1 MSHIND
7 LIGVVRGLRQVI
19 DAGIKLQQESTRL
32 VWQNSSVKNPLQN
45 CSVNSIATYKSN
57 PDTINDAF
65 ERAKVVVHGIKQY
78 VTMCNTNSN
87 TNTAEALTSMDPKLQ
102 EDIDMLNRQF
112 NETFESLKQAQ
123 KKIVSNVTV
132 VSVKELVKPPEQIPV
147 EVVVNEKPVNDEI
160 DNRLVDVIEPKSL
173 KPNVNSYADP
183 SINSVTSTSVKSA
196 PKPVARKKVKVSL
209 AESSKARVVPSSRI
223 GRMISFGSLAAGL
236 GFGTVAQYARNTLQ
250 SVTGKVDE
258 TSNTFLSPANAE
270 RIVDTLCK
278 VRGAALKLGQLLS
291 IQDDSVIPSDL
302 QKIFDRV
309 RQSAD
314 FMPSWQVEKVMSSQL
329 GPDWRSKIHQF
340 EEKPFAAASI
350 GQVHLAVLHS
360 GQEVAIKV
368 QYPGVAKGIN
378 SDIDNLV
385 GVLKVWN
392 MFPKGMFIDNI
403 VEVAKKELAWEVD
416 YIREA
421 ECTKKFK
428 QLLAPYP
435 EYYVPSVI
443 DELCAQEVI
452 TTELI
457 DGMPLDKLFDAP
469 YEVRYDIAYKIMQ
482 LCLREMFI
490 LRCMQT
496 DPNWANF
503 FYNTNTKQ
511 VILLDFGATRE
522 YSKEFMD
529 QYIEI
534 IKAASENDRDAILRM
549 SREMK
554 FLTGYESK
562 IMEETHVD
570 TVLIMGEVF
579 TSEGSGEFDF
589 GAQKTTRRIQAI
601 VPTILTHRLCP
612 PPEEIYSLHRKLSGV
627 FLLCS
632 KLKVKMNCRDMFQ
645 DIYRQYKAN
654 V

>member
-7 LIGVVRGLRQVI
+7 LIGVVRGLRLVVE
-19 DAGIKLQQESTRL
+19 AGVKLQRENARIIWNNSTIKAFA
-32 VWQNSSVKNPLQN
+32 QTCPTNPISNIKVSPDFGKELFDRA
-45 CSVNSIATYKSN
+45 SIVAQGFRQYAVMNVPNFTTN
-57 PDTINDAF
+57 PETKA
-65 ERAKVVVHGIKQY
+65 A
-78 VTMCNTNSN
+78 
-87 TNTAEALTSMDPKLQ
+87 MDPKLQ
-102 EDIDMLNRQF
+102 EEIEELNREF
-112 NETFESLKQAQ
+112 NRTFESLEKAQ
-123 KKIVSNVTV
+123 LRTEQLNDRIQVPLENVTV
-132 VSVKELVKPPEQIPV
+132 RKVETRTPEILTEIKPSSVSSSGK
-147 EVVVNEKPVNDEI
+147 
-160 DNRLVDVIEPKSL
+160 
-173 KPNVNSYADP
+173 
-183 SINSVTSTSVKSA
+183 
-196 PKPVARKKVKVSL
+196 PKPVAKKKIRVALS
-209 AESSKARVVPSSRI
+209 ENSKARVVPSSRL
-223 GRMISFGSLAAGL
+223 GRMFSFGSLAAGL
-236 GFGTVAQYARNTLQ
+236 GVGAVAQYARNTIQ
-250 SVTGKVDE
+250 SVTG
-258 TSNTFLSPANAE
+258 NTDDSANAFLSTANAE

-291 IQDDSVIPSDL
+291 IQDESVISPEL
-302 QKIFDRV
+302 QRIFERV

-314 FMPSWQVEKVMSSQL
+314 FMPAWQVEQVMAAQL
-329 GPDWRSKIHQF
+329 GAEWRTRVQHF
-340 EEKPFAAASI
+340 EDKPFAAASI
-350 GQVHLAVLHS
+350 GQVHLAVLHN
-360 GQEVAIKV
+360 GMEVAIKV

-392 MFPKGMFIDNI
+392 VFPKGMFIDNV

-416 YIREA
+416 YRREA
-421 ECTKKFK
+421 ECTKRFK
-428 QLLAPYP
+428 TLLAPYP
-435 EYYVPSVI
+435 EYFVPDVV

-457 DGMPLDKLFDAP
+457 DGVPLDKFFDAP
-469 YEVRYDIAYKIMQ
+469 YDTRHDIAYKIMQ
-482 LCLREMFI
+482 LCLREMFV

-503 FYNTNTKQ
+503 FYNPNTKQ

-534 IKAASENDRDAILRM
+534 IKAASDGDRGAILRM
-549 SREMK
+549 SKEMK

-570 TVLIMGEVF
+570 TVMIMGEVF
-579 TSEGSGEFDF
+579 TSTSGEFDF
-589 GAQKTTRRIQAI
+589 GTQRTTRRIQAL

-632 KLKVKMNCRDMFQ
+632 KMKIRMNCRDMFQ
-645 DIYRQYKAN
+645 EIYEQYKDR
-654 V
+654 

>member
-1 MSHIND
+1 
-7 LIGVVRGLRQVI
+7 
-19 DAGIKLQQESTRL
+19 
-32 VWQNSSVKNPLQN
+32 
-45 CSVNSIATYKSN
+45 
-57 PDTINDAF
+57 
-65 ERAKVVVHGIKQY
+65 
-78 VTMCNTNSN
+78 
-87 TNTAEALTSMDPKLQ
+87 MDPEFTDL
-102 EDIDMLNRQF
+102 
-112 NETFESLKQAQ
+112 
-123 KKIVSNVTV
+123 
-132 VSVKELVKPPEQIPV
+132 
-147 EVVVNEKPVNDEI
+147 NDEI
-160 DNRLVDVIEPKSL
+160 EELNREFNKTFETLKKAQSKPSYSLPPIPKEDFVVSYDDL
-173 KPNVNSYADP
+173 QPPSNSMAAPLPPPPPAP
-183 SINSVTSTSVKSA
+183 STPPTPKTKDLEASSSSSTGTIGKGL
-196 PKPVARKKVKVSL
+196 PKPVAKKKIKVSL
-209 AESSKARVVPSSRI
+209 SENSKARVVPSSRI
-223 GRMISFGSLAAGL
+223 GRMFSFGTLAAGL
-236 GFGTVAQYARNTLQ
+236 GVGTVAQYARNTLQ
-250 SVTGKVDE
+250 SVTGKAE
-258 TSNTFLSPANAE
+258 EPNNAFMSPANAE

-291 IQDDSVIPSDL
+291 IQDEAVISPEL
-302 QKIFDRV
+302 QRIFERV

-329 GPDWRSKIHQF
+329 GPEWRSKVQYF
-340 EEKPFAAASI
+340 EDKPFAAASI
-350 GQVHLAVLHS
+350 GQVHLAVLHN
-360 GQEVAIKV
+360 GQEVAMKV

-385 GVLKVWN
+385 GVMKVWN
-392 MFPKGMFIDNI
+392 IFPKGMFIDNI
-403 VEVAKKELAWEVD
+403 VEVAKKELSWEVD
-416 YIREA
+416 YVREA
-421 ECTKKFK
+421 QCTRKFK

-435 EYYVPSVI
+435 EYYVPDVI
-443 DELCAQEVI
+443 DELCAPEVI

-457 DGMPLDKLFDAP
+457 DGTPLDKLFDAP
-469 YEVRYDIAYKIMQ
+469 YEICHDIAYKIMQ

-534 IKAASENDRDAILRM
+534 IKAASDGDRDAILRM

-562 IMEETHVD
+562 LMEETHVD

-579 TSEGSGEFDF
+579 TRDGEFDF
-589 GAQKTTRRIQAI
+589 GGQNTTRRIQAL
-601 VPTILTHRLCP
+601 VPTILNHRLCP

-632 KLKVKMNCRDMFQ
+632 KLKIRMNCRDIFQ
-645 DIYRQYKAN
+645 DIYKQYKAN
-654 V
+654 NR